1 MGCLLHKKSSVFQV
15 LIIILLPFLIGCG
28 PAPTKDNIKTLIVR
42 DFEAR
47 HYRVT
52 DLQISDIKPS
62 TGEKIYM
69 GSKSYIVHIPLIT
82 FEATQDTGSPVL
94 YMKGQK
100 FGFKN
105 ASVEIKEDLYKKGK
119 WTIKDIK
126 GIPVP

>member
-15 LIIILLPFLIGCG
+15 LVIILLPLLIGCG

-42 DFEAR
+42 EFEAR

-62 TGEKIYM
+62 AGEKTYM

-82 FEATQDTGSPVL
+82 FEATQDIGSPVL
-94 YMKGQK
+94 YMKGRK
-100 FGFKN
+100 FSFKD

>member
-28 PAPTKDNIKTLIVR
+28 PTPTKDNIKTLIVR

-62 TGEKIYM
+62 AGEEIYM

-82 FEATQDTGSPVL
+82 FEATQDIGSPVF
-94 YMKGQK
+94 YIKGQK
-100 FGFKN
+100 FSFKN
-105 ASVEIKEDLYKKGK
+105 ASVKIKEDLYKKGK

>member
-1 MGCLLHKKSSVFQV
+1 MPAPQEEFCISSPDHYSSSVFNRMWTR
-15 LIIILLPFLIGCG
+15 
-28 PAPTKDNIKTLIVR
+28 PTKDNIKTLIVR